1 MHRKGQDCKDW
12 VLDEVKQNR
21 FHLEL
26 CRALPNTF
34 DDTPE
39 GQLTDQQVRERWQ
52 NKPEKA
58 LKHIMQWHEGEIAL
72 VGGSWRG
79 AVGNPP
85 SDKLQHIQ
93 FSWDKASWKDG
104 GALQP
109 AVGGEARTNRVF
121 KFAEKE
127 DEDADY
133 YVREGN
139 CINLPMLFL
148 AGMREFSAFDLYS
161 YYNSLELIAVKRPH
175 PESSGSKQSRAARHK
190 SH

>member
-1 MHRKGQDCKDW
+1 M
-12 VLDEVKQNR
+12 
-21 FHLEL
+21 
-26 CRALPNTF
+26 PNTF
-34 DDTPE
+34 SDKPKY
-39 GQLTDQQVRERWQ
+39 QLTDQQMRQWWE
-52 NKPEKA
+52 NDPEYL
-58 LKHIMQWHEGEIAL
+58 LKHIMQRHEGEIAL

-93 FSWDKASWKDG
+93 FSWDKAGWKDG

-109 AVGGEARTNRVF
+109 AVGGKARTHRVF
-121 KFAEKE
+121 SFATKE

-133 YVREGN
+133 YVREGP
-139 CINLPMLFL
+139 CISLPMLFS